1 MDELT
6 KDHRNL
12 LLGLRAILLPA
23 AKSTIPHKAKGK
35 RTARPEASRTIP
47 VKLKITIIP
56 PKARRT
62 IPSEADKPT
71 HTDELNF
78 MNKLPPK
85 RRRTIPSEAE
95 KPTHTDELNFM
106 NKLKVYKMMVPCLIL
121 LTSFANLWV
130 YITKFS
136 DLQTRFQRIDT
147 HVVGSFHSIMTM
159 YKEGKKSRK
168 EVHEEVGS
176 WWAILCLHFFL

>member
-62 IPSEADKPT
+62 IPSEA
-71 HTDELNF
+71 
-78 MNKLPPK
+78 
-85 RRRTIPSEAE
+85 E

-121 LTSFANLWV
+121 LTSFANL
-130 YITKFS
+130 
-136 DLQTRFQRIDT
+136 
-147 HVVGSFHSIMTM
+147 
-159 YKEGKKSRK
+159 
-168 EVHEEVGS
+168 
-176 WWAILCLHFFL
+176 